1 MSTGTPLTTVLG
13 GNSNDPKTCA
23 FKAKTQ
29 PASHAVCTAD
39 HTADPKIKAAARV
52 PKSLKKLKV
61 VSDASF
67 DTIEITGTAV
77 HIEALATSETQ
88 NNNGWCDADK
98 APSSRT
104 SNNALGV
111 IHVTTT
117 LIDTSLKTHN
127 IGKAGKVN
135 EPFQEST
142 DEEYVTKSRKVTAK
156 SLATA
161 ICTMRAS
168 TVATVVSYLDR
179 AIKNLLDNAE
189 TQKIAEQILH
199 GNIKKDGVTDHKK
212 AAVKKL
218 FGFEEGS
225 IREKIITPLTEKQ
238 INYKVNEEIS
248 KKTVT
253 AAQPTQMATS
263 PSLPVMVNFTATRLR
278 NRPHQQQ
285 PYQ

>member
-39 HTADPKIKAAARV
+39 HTADPKIKAAA
-52 PKSLKKLKV
+52 KYAKTLKKLKLV
-61 VSDASF
+61 DDTAF
-67 DTIEITGTAV
+67 DGVKITGTAV
-77 HIEALATSETQ
+77 NIGTLATSETQ

-98 APSSRT
+98 APARSSG
-104 SNNALGV
+104 SNALVV

-135 EPFQEST
+135 EPCQEST
-142 DEEYVTKSRKVTAK
+142 DKEYVTKSRKITAK

-161 ICTMRAS
+161 ICTMRVS
-168 TVATVVSYLDR
+168 TVATVGSYLDR
-179 AIKNLLDNAE
+179 DIKNLLDNAE

-199 GNIKKDGVTDHKK
+199 GNIKKDGDTDHKK

-238 INYKVNEEIS
+238 INYKVNDEIF

-253 AAQPTQMATS
+253 AAQPTQMITS